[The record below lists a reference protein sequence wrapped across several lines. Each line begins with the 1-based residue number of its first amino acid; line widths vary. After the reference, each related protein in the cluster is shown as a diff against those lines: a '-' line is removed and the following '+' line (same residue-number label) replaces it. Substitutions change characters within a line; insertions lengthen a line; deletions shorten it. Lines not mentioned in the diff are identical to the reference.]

1 MHFSEFCWLAPPPF
15 SVSPK
20 RQQQK
25 WSFQMIHANKAGE
38 EQITKGS
45 PRRTSRTQRAR
56 FTVCVY
62 VSVCKAKHGSKRM
75 IQLCARR
82 QNEDLWRAVS
92 ARRCYLHCHSCLL
105 KTHCFTGLTRAGNIN
120 SSPFFSEP
128 RLFQVLI
135 VLFFFAEASNWK
147 DCNCKMSPRLSD
159 CNFNSLTS
167 SRWEYLEQY
176 IIASDGSWEYL
187 NGLRKKKTKK
197 TLYESV
203 RSDSVPL
210 GIFWPSATL

>member
-1 MHFSEFCWLAPPPF
+1 MSASVKQNTGPRGWSSCVPKDRMKTSEEPF
-15 SVSPK
+15 QPAAVI
-20 RQQQK
+20 
-25 WSFQMIHANKAGE
+25 FTAIH
-38 EQITKGS
+38 
-45 PRRTSRTQRAR
+45 
-56 FTVCVY
+56 VC
-62 VSVCKAKHGSKRM
+62 SKHTAS
-75 IQLCARR
+75 L
-82 QNEDLWRAVS
+82 DLHEPA
-92 ARRCYLHCHSCLL
+92 
-105 KTHCFTGLTRAGNIN
+105 NIN

-128 RLFQVLI
+128 RLFQVSI

-187 NGLRKKKTKK
+187 NGLWKKTNKKK